1 MSPIAQKTLFELTQD
16 GLVIG
21 NKLKPLYPD
30 FDVSAFVSDVRKE
43 MQNQTIYNIT
53 NAIGKVLRH
62 HLPQYYP
69 AALSILMEYIK
80 IESPSTPSKNP
91 TPDVELSLRPI
102 SHFLSLYGLEDIK
115 ASLGAFGQL
124 SKYLCTNGGQIRE
137 FIIQHPEVCFSQF
150 GEWIKDENP
159 NLRLFVAAAICM
171 RGTWQ
176 KWLRPYISDLQPIL
190 DLLDQLYTDP
200 DERVRE
206 HVAKDMRDIIKDFPE
221 LGYTTL
227 IRWNQD
233 SSKETKKLVH
243 QALKYQL
250 KVGDERAY
258 RLLDLEVP
266 SKLGKPNIKLIEL
279 KCKLSSHPINEPF
292 QFFFSYTNES
302 EDDQTILTYYI
313 ICYKRLTGHI
323 TRKRYRLSQ
332 RKLKPKQ
339 QVGYDKALFPLPSL
353 KQYHDGKA
361 GLGWHRLELEIN
373 GEVIDGFDF
382 DVVAP
387 IKRKTV

>member
-1 MSPIAQKTLFELTQD
+1 MSPIAQKTLFDLTQD

-30 FDVSAFVSDVRKE
+30 FDVSAFVSDVREE
-43 MQNQTIYNIT
+43 MQNQTIYNVT

-62 HLPQYYP
+62 HLPQNYHE
-69 AALSILMEYIK
+69 ALSILIEYVK
-80 IESPSTPSKNP
+80 IESSTTSSKN
-91 TPDVELSLRPI
+91 TSTEVELSLRPI
-102 SHFLSLYGLEDIK
+102 SHFLSLYGLEDIT
-115 ASLGAFGQL
+115 ASLNAFGEL
-124 SKYLCTNGGQIRE
+124 SKYRCTRGGQIRE
-137 FIIQHPEVCFSQF
+137 FIIQHPEECFSQF

-159 NLRLFVAAAICM
+159 NLRLFVAAALCM
-171 RGTWQ
+171 RGTCQ
-176 KWLRPYISDLQPIL
+176 KWLRPYISDPQPIL
-190 DLLDQLYTDP
+190 NILDQLYTDP

-206 HVAKDMRDIIKDFPE
+206 LVAKDMRDIIKEFPE
-221 LGYTTL
+221 IGYTTL
-227 IRWNQD
+227 KKWKQD
-233 SSKETKKLVH
+233 SSKETQKLIR

-258 RLLDLEVP
+258 KLLDLEVP
-266 SKLGKPNIKLIEL
+266 SKLGKPNIKLIAL
-279 KCKLSSHPINEPF
+279 KCKQNPHPINKPF
-292 QFFFSYTNES
+292 QFYFSYTNES
-302 EDDQTILTYYI
+302 EDDQIILTYYI

-339 QVGYDKALFPLPSL
+339 QADYEKSLFPLPSL

-387 IKRKTV
+387 IKR

>member
-1 MSPIAQKTLFELTQD
+1 MSPIAQKTLFDLTQD

-43 MQNQTIYNIT
+43 MQNQTIYNVI

-62 HLPQYYP
+62 HLPQNYP
-69 AALSILMEYIK
+69 EALSILMEYIN
-80 IESPSTPSKNP
+80 IESPTTPCKNP
-91 TPDVELSLRPI
+91 SPEVELSLRPI
-102 SHFLSLYGLEDIK
+102 SHFLSLYGLEDFK
-115 ASLGAFGQL
+115 ASLPVFGEL
-124 SKYLCTNGGQIRE
+124 SKFRCTRGGQIRE
-137 FIIQHPEVCFSQF
+137 FIILHPEECFSQF
-150 GEWIKDENP
+150 RKWVKDENP
-159 NLRLFVAAAICM
+159 NIRLFVAAALCT

-176 KWLRPYISDLQPIL
+176 KWLRPYISDPRPIL
-190 DLLDQLYTDP
+190 DILDQLYSDP

-221 LGYTTL
+221 IGYTTL
-227 IRWNQD
+227 KQWNQD
-233 SSKETKKLVH
+233 STKETKKLIR

-258 RLLDLEVP
+258 KLLDLEVP
-266 SKLGKPNIKLIEL
+266 SNLGKPHIKLIEL
-279 KCKLSSHPINEPF
+279 KCKQSQHPINEPF
-292 QFFFSYTNES
+292 QFCFSYTNES
-302 EDDQTILTYYI
+302 KDDQTILTHYI

-339 QVGYDKALFPLPSL
+339 QVDYEKSLFPLPSL

-361 GLGWHRLELEIN
+361 SLGWHRFELEIN

-387 IKRKTV
+387 INR